1 MRLLAGTSGFAYK
14 EWKGPFYPEDLP
26 DKQRLAYYASRLPA
40 VEINNTF
47 YRMPKADL
55 LESWAGQVPE
65 SFRFVLKAS
74 RKITHFKKLVRTE
87 EETTYLLSTAA
98 RLGPRLGAIL
108 FQLPP
113 KLACD
118 LDRLATFVE
127 ALPAGT
133 RAAFEFRHDSWF
145 DDEVYEILRRGNC
158 ALCLADTGEREAPRV
173 CTADW
178 GYLRLRR
185 ESYRPKELESWVRW
199 AGEQAWDEAFAFFKH
214 EDAGAGP
221 RLARQAIELADGC

>member
-1 MRLLAGTSGFAYK
+1 MRLLAGTSGFAYR

-26 DKQRLAYYASRLPA
+26 DKKRLAYYAGQLPA

-55 LESWAGQVPE
+55 LESWAAQVPE
-65 SFRFVLKAS
+65 DFRFVLKAS

-87 EETTYLLSTAA
+87 EETAYLLATAA
-98 RLGPRLGAIL
+98 HLGPRLGAIL

-113 KLACD
+113 KLARD
-118 LDRLATFVE
+118 LDRLAGFVE
-127 ALPAGT
+127 TLPAGT
-133 RAAFEFRHDSWF
+133 RAAFEFRHESWF
-145 DDEVYEILRRGNC
+145 EDEVYEVLRRSNC
-158 ALCLADTGEREAPRV
+158 ALCLADTDEREAPRV
-173 CTADW
+173 GTADW

-185 ESYRPKELESWVRW
+185 ETYDPEELESWVRW
-199 AGEQAWDEAFAFFKH
+199 AGEQPWSEAFVFFKH

-221 RLARQAIELADGC
+221 RLARRTIELAGG